1 MPKTLEAHDKLIR
14 EIFEGAYQF
23 KIPDYRDAAARAAPS
38 FASGVRRIFTA
49 RASRWARR
57 LDPLVAPSATA
68 GEPR

>member
-38 FASGVRRIFTA
+38 FASGVRRTFTA
-49 RASRWARR
+49 RVAVGEAPRPTRR
-57 LDPLVAPSATA
+57 AV
-68 GEPR
+68 RHRR

>member
-23 KIPDYRDAAARAAPS
+23 KIPDYRDAPLARRLLLRAE
-38 FASGVRRIFTA
+38 SGGFSP